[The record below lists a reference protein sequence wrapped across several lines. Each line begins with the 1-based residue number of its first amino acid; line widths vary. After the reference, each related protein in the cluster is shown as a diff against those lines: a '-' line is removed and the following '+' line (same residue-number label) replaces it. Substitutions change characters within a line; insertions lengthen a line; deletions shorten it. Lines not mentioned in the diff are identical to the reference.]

1 MNPLNLLG
9 IIKGLNPWVILG
21 VIAALSASHTYVYYL
36 GGKHKRNDQ
45 NTEKLES
52 IQRAITEAQE
62 IAKQDAEIVRN
73 NVQTVEVIKNR
84 TRTIRIREKAHA
96 TEKPLPAE
104 CVLDDQR
111 VRNINAALSS
121 KDADTPKPDD
131 RLPAA
136 SKTGK

>member
-1 MNPLNLLG
+1 MIAKLIGGIPAAYLWIALG
-9 IIKGLNPWVILG
+9 ACIGAWSLYVDHRGYKRAE
-21 VIAALSASHTYVYYL
+21 AACTS
-36 GGKHKRNDQ
+36 
-45 NTEKLES
+45 EKVEA
-52 IQRAITEAQE
+52 IQRAITQAQE

-84 TRTIRIREKAHA
+84 TRTIRIKEKNHA
-96 TEKPLPAE
+96 TANPLPAE

-111 VRNINAALSS
+111 VRNINAALSN